1 MRRAA
6 KKGLM
11 SSSTPSSSRQQARLL
26 IAAAAILWSTSGF
39 FVKAPLFTGWP
50 GPLLACWRAFF
61 ASLVLLPLVR
71 RPRWTWR
78 LIPMVVAFVA
88 MNWFYLSAMVNT
100 EAGNAIWLQY
110 TAPVWVFLVSVLVWR
125 EPADRLDWLLLFS
138 AAAGVGL
145 IVVCEFRG
153 NSLAGVVY
161 GLLSGFSFASIAL
174 SLRWLRDEESAFLVA
189 LNHLVTALV
198 LSPYVIVNPQY
209 WPSGWQW
216 AFVAGLGIL
225 QMGLPYL
232 LFAKGLRSVP
242 SHEASGITLL
252 EPILVPVWVF
262 LAWRHADNY
271 TPPHWWTI
279 AGGALILAGLIARY
293 STRRAVTDESP

>member
-1 MRRAA
+1 MRRTA
-6 KKGLM
+6 KKRPM
-11 SSSTPSSSRQQARLL
+11 SSNLITPSRHQARLL
-26 IAAAAILWSTSGF
+26 IAAAAVLWSTSGF
-39 FVKAPLFTGWP
+39 FVKAPLFVGWP

-71 RPRWTWR
+71 RARWTWR
-78 LIPMVVAFVA
+78 LIPMILSFVA

-125 EPADRLDWLLLFS
+125 EPVHRLDWLLLFS

-145 IVVCEFRG
+145 IVVCESRG
-153 NSLAGVVY
+153 DSLLGVIY
-161 GLLSGFSFASIAL
+161 GLLSGLCFAGIVL

-198 LSPYVIVNPQY
+198 LSPYIMANPQY

-216 AFVAGLGIL
+216 AFVAGLGML

-232 LFAKGLRSVP
+232 LFARGLQSVP
-242 SHEASGITLL
+242 SHEASGIALL
-252 EPILVPVWVF
+252 EPVLVPVWVF

-279 AGGALILAGLIARY
+279 VGGALILAGLIARY
-293 STRRAVTDESP
+293 SARNTVVEE